1 MSSRAAALEAP
12 PRLLSRRRR
21 WLTGDSVFRLL
32 AGLSGLFLLVV
43 AAVFV
48 IALAV
53 PAIPSLVRFGLGFLG
68 GREWNPVTAR
78 FGALP
83 FIYGTVVTSA
93 LAMVIAFPVGLGAAL
108 YLAEETR
115 WRLVRAPLS
124 FAVELLAGIPSV
136 VVGLWALF
144 VVVPVMRDRI
154 EPALQHVLGFL
165 PPLQGPISGVSFFT
179 AGTVLAIMI
188 LPILIALSRDVIRSV
203 PRDLQEGSLALGA
216 TRTET
221 FWRVVIPYARA
232 GLTGAGLLALGRAL
246 GETIAVT
253 MVIGNRPEISGL
265 FTPGYTLPSVLANE
279 FTEAVGALYQGAL
292 FELGLVLVLIT
303 VVVNIIA
310 RLLVFRFRAGGA

>member
-1 MSSRAAALEAP
+1 MSSPAAVLEAP
-12 PRLLSRRRR
+12 PRLLGRRRR
-21 WLTGDSVFRLL
+21 WLAGDSLFRLL

-43 AAVFV
+43 AGVFV

-53 PAIPSLVRFGLGFLG
+53 PAVPALVRFGPGFLA

-115 WRLVRAPLS
+115 WRLARAPLS

-136 VVGLWALF
+136 VIGLWALF
-144 VVVPVMRDRI
+144 VVVPLMRERI
-154 EPALQHVLGFL
+154 EPALQHLLGFL
-165 PPLQGPISGVSFFT
+165 PPFRGPISGVSFFT

-203 PRDLQEGSLALGA
+203 PRDLREGSLALGA
-216 TRTET
+216 TRAET
-221 FWRVVIPYARA
+221 VWRVVIPYARA

-253 MVIGNRPEISGL
+253 MVIGNRPEISAL

-292 FELGLVLVLIT
+292 FELGLVLVVIT
-303 VVVNIIA
+303 VIVNIIA
-310 RLLVFRFRAGGA
+310 RLLVFRFREQGA